1 MKIVSTENAP
11 KAIGP
16 YSQAVKICNGTLYLS
31 GQLGLDPKTMLLENN
46 IELQTKRSLNNIYE
60 ILKQAG
66 YQKTDVV
73 KTLVLLKDI
82 NDFSLVNSIYEEF
95 FEEHKP
101 ARSAF
106 QAAALPKD
114 ALIEI
119 EVIAYKTNTTC
130 CLDK

>member
-1 MKIVSTENAP
+1 
-11 KAIGP
+11 
-16 YSQAVKICNGTLYLS
+16 
-31 GQLGLDPKTMLLENN
+31 MLLENN

-66 YQKTDVV
+66 YDKTDVV

-95 FEEHKP
+95 FEDHKP

-119 EVIAYKTNTTC
+119 EVIAYKKETNC